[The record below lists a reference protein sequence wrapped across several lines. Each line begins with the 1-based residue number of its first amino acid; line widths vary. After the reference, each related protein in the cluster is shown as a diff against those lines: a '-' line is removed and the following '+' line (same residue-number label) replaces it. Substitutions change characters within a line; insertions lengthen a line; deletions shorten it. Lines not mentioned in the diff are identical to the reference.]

1 MFSNYFFHSIFFL
14 WRVPFRGLSILSVL
28 KVSTDEAL
36 SLPQNLFHRLQ
47 VGSKLL
53 DYKKF
58 ANLRARLTIIIGFMH
73 SDWLKHFEGTNR
85 SAKKS
90 TKCEIFSF
98 FTFWASR
105 PRRIWPSKST
115 RLYTNALLPP

>member
-28 KVSTDEAL
+28 IVSTDEAPSL
-36 SLPQNLFHRLQ
+36 PPSLPQNLFHRLQ

-58 ANLRARLTIIIGFMH
+58 TNLRARLTIIIGFMH

-85 SAKKS
+85 SAKNQRNVKYFLFYVLGIQ
-90 TKCEIFSF
+90 TLKDLAE
-98 FTFWASR
+98 
-105 PRRIWPSKST
+105 
-115 RLYTNALLPP
+115 

>member
-58 ANLRARLTIIIGFMH
+58 TNLRARLTIIIGFMH

-85 SAKKS
+85 SAKNQRNVKYFLFYVLGIQ
-90 TKCEIFSF
+90 TLKDLAE
-98 FTFWASR
+98 
-105 PRRIWPSKST
+105 
-115 RLYTNALLPP
+115 